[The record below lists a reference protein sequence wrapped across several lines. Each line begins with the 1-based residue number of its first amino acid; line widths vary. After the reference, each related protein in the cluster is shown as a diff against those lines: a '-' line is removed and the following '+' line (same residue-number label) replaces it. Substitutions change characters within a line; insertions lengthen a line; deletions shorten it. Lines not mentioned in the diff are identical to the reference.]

1 MTDRQEFQLKVL
13 ISILIAG
20 SFVVAGAFALDSLKM
35 LFGGLALLGIAAVA
49 MSIMVLVDMWW
60 RKPKP

>member
-1 MTDRQEFQLKVL
+1 MTERQEFQLKVL

-20 SFVVAGAFALDSLKM
+20 CFVVAGAFALDSLKM